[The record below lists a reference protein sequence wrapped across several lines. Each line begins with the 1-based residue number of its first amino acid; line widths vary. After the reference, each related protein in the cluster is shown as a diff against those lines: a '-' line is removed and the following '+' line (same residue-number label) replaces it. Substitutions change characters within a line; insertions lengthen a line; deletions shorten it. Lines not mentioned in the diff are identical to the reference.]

1 MLELVRLNVTPQF
14 DAISDKEEKDAELG
28 RGKLGGR
35 RKAIF
40 LTAGLTLLFILRL
53 TYRKCRCI
61 DCLHMTSP
69 SVADTHVHMF
79 QHNQRFKRRVGW
91 V

>member
-1 MLELVRLNVTPQF
+1 MLRGCRRLACEKRGVGGLACGSRSAFTPVCVLELVRLNVTPQF
-14 DAISDKEEKDAELG
+14 DARSDKEEKDAELG

-53 TYRKCRCI
+53 TYR
-61 DCLHMTSP
+61 
-69 SVADTHVHMF
+69 
-79 QHNQRFKRRVGW
+79 
-91 V
+91 